1 MSVFIITVLL
11 LLTCFLSYV
20 IYRLVNDRAEF
31 ENDLV
36 KSIDASI
43 RILDTCHNQILTV
56 ANKPVFFDSPEVRQV
71 VNSIKTARYAVLDV
85 IDILSDIDAEET
97 ASPTDLP
104 KVEYVNSD
112 GVYGESD
119 SNDIK
124 ARNDAIVRGVKEGR
138 IDVLQ
143 PQRFDVNSSGGDGV
157 RSPGLLMALNRHKN
171 RSAGN

>member
-85 IDILSDIDAEET
+85 IDILS
-97 ASPTDLP
+97 SPTDLP